1 MTLYDVVAFRFEKKK
16 NFLGFEYIESEEEI
30 EHLSSISKS
39 NRAEL
44 IDRARHCP
52 NRERLREKIA
62 AELGYFIRSGQ
73 QVFETLRRSRS
84 RARSLFSMDVN
95 RHEHLKGLSLS
106 VVTRG

>member
-1 MTLYDVVAFRFEKKK
+1 MTLYDVVAFRFEKKR
-16 NFLGFEYIESEEEI
+16 NFLGFEYIESEK
-30 EHLSSISKS
+30 KS
-39 NRAEL
+39 NTFVYYKSNQAEL

-73 QVFETLRRSRS
+73 QVFVTLRRSRL